1 MKKQTIQINSKKC
14 LHKNVSKELIFDSD
28 YLSWISTGD
37 WICDDC
43 GETFSENPN
52 FKKQKRT
59 LITLAQK
66 KRQA

>member
-1 MKKQTIQINSKKC
+1 MKKLIIQINSKKC
-14 LHKNVSKELIFDSD
+14 LHKHVSKELIFDFD

-52 FKKQKRT
+52 LKKQN
-59 LITLAQK
+59 
-66 KRQA
+66 

>member
-1 MKKQTIQINSKKC
+1 MKKTIIQINSQKC
-14 LHKNVSKELIFDSD
+14 LHKNVSKEIIFDSD

-59 LITLAQK
+59 LITLVQK